1 MAHRPSTSTR
11 DRTRNRPTLVF
22 AVFEDKIVQYS
33 CGRDTGLG
41 AVFEYNKSSTPA
53 AGTTGLAHH
62 AAAAAAV
69 HSNSAHWYSLEP
81 ASR

>member
-11 DRTRNRPTLVF
+11 DRTRNRPTLVS
-22 AVFEDKIVQYS
+22 AVFEYNIFQYS
-33 CGRDTGLG
+33 CGRDTGSG
-41 AVFEYNKSSTPA
+41 AVFEYKMSSTLA
-53 AGTTGLAHH
+53 AGTTGLARH

-69 HSNSAHWYSLEP
+69 RSNSAHWYSLEP